1 MLELY
6 LDENSNEILEKQ
18 SCGICMEDYKI
29 DDKVKITLCK
39 HVFHENCLMHWLK
52 MSNICPFCRFKFV

>member
-1 MLELY
+1 
-6 LDENSNEILEKQ
+6 
-18 SCGICMEDYKI
+18 MEDYKI

-52 MSNICPFCRFKFV
+52 MSNICPFCRFKFI